1 MRGQKSP
8 LFLKILMINKE
19 LIENIVNEKLTDTD
33 KFLVEITITSTNKIS
48 VFIDGDNGI
57 KISDCVE
64 ISRIIEK
71 KLEELGEVYELNV
84 SSPGI
89 DNGLKIRRQYL
100 KNIGR
105 KIMVKLDNNSQIS
118 GKLAQITDESIVIE
132 IEAPKK
138 KKKNNEKEFEVQN
151 IINFNKIKEAKV
163 IISFK

>member
-1 MRGQKSP
+1 VRGQKSP
-8 LFLKILMINKE
+8 LLLKILMINKE

>member
-1 MRGQKSP
+1 
-8 LFLKILMINKE
+8 MINKE